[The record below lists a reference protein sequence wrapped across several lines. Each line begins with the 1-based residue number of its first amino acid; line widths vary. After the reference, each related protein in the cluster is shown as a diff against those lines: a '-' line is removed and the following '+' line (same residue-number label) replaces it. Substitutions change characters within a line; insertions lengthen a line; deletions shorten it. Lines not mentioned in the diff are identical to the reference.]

1 MREKN
6 KLYILYIGTAGYSYK
21 DWIGPFYPEG
31 IKDGDMLEFY
41 SRHFDFTEVNSSY
54 YHMPGLGLFKGLDKK
69 TPENFRFSVKLYK
82 GFTHDRNMSGKEA
95 EMFLYSLRPIS
106 DSGKLV
112 CILAQFPYSFHLN
125 AKNVDYLKR
134 LREWFKDCNINI
146 EFRNAEWIRGGV
158 MKLLRSENFG
168 FVCVDEPEIDG
179 LIGKVAEVT
188 SDIAYI
194 RFHGRNRAAW
204 YRGEGSARYN
214 YRYSMEELLEW
225 VPKVIELQGK
235 SGYTIVSFNNHP
247 IGKAIESARM
257 MRQLLAS
264 S

>member
-82 GFTHDRNMSGKEA
+82 GFTHDRNMSGKEGNVPV
-95 EMFLYSLRPIS
+95 FVRPIS

-112 CILAQFPYSFHLN
+112 HIGTVSLLIPFE
-125 AKNVDYLKR
+125 
-134 LREWFKDCNINI
+134 REMSTTS
-146 EFRNAEWIRGGV
+146 RG
-158 MKLLRSENFG
+158 
-168 FVCVDEPEIDG
+168 
-179 LIGKVAEVT
+179 
-188 SDIAYI
+188 
-194 RFHGRNRAAW
+194 
-204 YRGEGSARYN
+204 
-214 YRYSMEELLEW
+214 
-225 VPKVIELQGK
+225 
-235 SGYTIVSFNNHP
+235 
-247 IGKAIESARM
+247 
-257 MRQLLAS
+257 
-264 S
+264 